1 MRVILLAL
9 LLCNDSVLSGVAK
22 QLADRKARGETTDE
36 AQLAYFIH
44 SAGDA
49 HPWPRA
55 WLGSD
60 PSRGEAWNASWKR
73 SGDGRCG
80 ATPGAVVG
88 IDALADLETA
98 IPLRAR
104 TGQWIS
110 VEARMLVPASAA
122 RVVVSTNDADPR
134 PILSSFDAQAQRIR
148 ARVSAD
154 RPGAMTIQVIA
165 DVATGPRPV
174 IETTVFVDVEPQA
187 QPQIAPGEHAG
198 SSGDLGK
205 MLDAMRAE
213 LGLPALARDPKLD
226 ALAIDHARRMM
237 RQQSTTHDAGDG
249 TPIDRLRDAGITA
262 SEAGENVAHAAS
274 IVRAHRAL
282 WNSPSHR
289 KNLVRSDFVRVGLA
303 AVADADGTVW
313 VTEIFVR

>member
-1 MRVILLAL
+1 VRVILLAL
-9 LLCNDSVLSGVAK
+9 LLCNDAVLNGVAR
-22 QLADRKARGETTDE
+22 QLADRKATGQATDE
-36 AQLAYFIH
+36 AQLAYFLH
-44 SAGDA
+44 AAGDA

-60 PSRGEAWNASWKR
+60 PARGEAWNGAWKR
-73 SGDGRCG
+73 SGEARCG
-80 ATPGAVVG
+80 SAGGAVVG
-88 IDALADLETA
+88 VDALADLETP

-134 PILSSFDAQAQRIR
+134 PILSSFDAQGQRIR

-154 RPGAMTIQVIA
+154 HPGAMTIQVIA
-165 DVATGPRPV
+165 DVASGPRPV

-198 SSGDLGK
+198 GDLGK

-226 ALAIDHARRMM
+226 ALAADHTRRMM

-249 TPIDRLRDAGITA
+249 SPIDRLRDAGVA
-262 SEAGENVAHAAS
+262 AVEAGENVAHAAS

-289 KNLVRSDFVRVGLA
+289 KNLVRSDFARVGVA
-303 AVADADGTVW
+303 AMTDADGTVW
-313 VTEIFVR
+313 VTEMFVR